1 MELSPQ
7 LARKFETLQ
16 NSYPAKRSALIPMM
30 MYAQDEHGFVSN
42 EMIEEIARRLDLN
55 TVQVTETLVYYSM
68 LRRKPLGKYHVQIC
82 TNVSCM
88 LQGGYGLLEHA
99 KRRLEIGHKEV
110 TQDGVFSLEE
120 VECLGACTGA
130 PCMQVNYDYFEN
142 LTTEAFDR
150 IIEYLD
156 LGRNPEPVQVISGAL
171 HPRHPA
177 ETPLISRLWG
187 IRDSHKIDVYLQHEG
202 YAGLKKAVTEMTP
215 DAVIEEV
222 KKSNLRGRGG
232 AGFPTGMKWSF
243 VPKDSP
249 KPKYVVC
256 NADESEPG
264 TFKDRYLMERDPHA
278 VIEGILI
285 AAYALGARTNYIY
298 TRGEYKYLID
308 IMDVAL
314 DEARAAGL
322 LGEKILGTNF
332 SCDIYT
338 HTGAG
343 AYICGEETALL
354 SSLEGFRGHPRMK
367 PPFPAVSG
375 LYASPTVVNNVETLT
390 AVPDIIK
397 MGGAAYQKLGTE
409 KSGGTKLW
417 SVSGHVNRP
426 GVYELPMGYDDM
438 EKFIMEDCGGMLGG
452 KELKAVI
459 PGGSSVYIMRAEEI
473 IGKDVRMDYEGLVAA
488 GSMVGSGGFIVMDET
503 VDIFEST
510 KNLTEFYKHE
520 SCGWCTPCR
529 EGTDWLVKIFKRIDG
544 GGGRPE
550 DAQLLLELCDNI
562 EGKSFCPL
570 GDAAEWP
577 IQSAVKR
584 FPEDFEKH
592 LNSQVK

>member
-1 MELSPQ
+1 MFIGAIGCEPLQ
-7 LARKFETLQ
+7 LARVHLE
-16 NSYPAKRSALIPMM
+16 NSRSLEVYKR
-30 MYAQDEHGFVSN
+30 N
-42 EMIEEIARRLDLN
+42 
-55 TVQVTETLVYYSM
+55 
-68 LRRKPLGKYHVQIC
+68 
-82 TNVSCM
+82 
-88 LQGGYGLLEHA
+88 GGYEALA
-99 KRRLEIGHKEV
+99 KALN
-110 TQDGVFSLEE
+110 SLS
-120 VECLGACTGA
+120 
-130 PCMQVNYDYFEN
+130 PD
-142 LTTEAFDR
+142 D
-150 IIEYLD
+150 
-156 LGRNPEPVQVISGAL
+156 VIN
-171 HPRHPA
+171 
-177 ETPLISRLWG
+177 
-187 IRDSHKIDVYLQHEG
+187 
-202 YAGLKKAVTEMTP
+202 
-215 DAVIEEV
+215 EV
-222 KKSNLRGRGG
+222 KKSALRGRGG

-264 TFKDRYLMERDPHA
+264 TFKDRYLMERDPHYL
-278 VIEGILI
+278 IEGMLI
-285 AAYALGARTNYIY
+285 AAYALGSHIGYIY
-298 TRGEYKYLID
+298 TRGEYRYLID

-314 DEARAAGL
+314 AEAREAGQ
-322 LGEKILGTNF
+322 LGPNIMGTEF
-332 SCDIYT
+332 SCEIYT

-354 SSLEGFRGHPRMK
+354 SSLEGMRGHPRMK

-375 LYASPTVVNNVETLT
+375 LYGCPTVVNNVETLT

-397 MGGAAYQKLGTE
+397 MGGEAYQQLGTE

-438 EKFIMEDCGGMLGG
+438 EKFIMEDCQGMRDG
-452 KELKAVI
+452 KRLKAVI
-459 PGGSSVYIMRAEEI
+459 PGGSSVYIMSAADI
-473 IGKDVRMDYEGLVAA
+473 IGKDVRMDYEGLVNA

-529 EGTDWLVKIFKRIDG
+529 EGTDWLVKIFRRIEK

-550 DAQLLLELCDNI
+550 DAKLLLDLCDNI

-570 GDAAEWP
+570 GDAAAWP
-577 IQSAVKR
+577 IQSAIKR
-584 FPEDFEKH
+584 FPEDFKRW
-592 LNSQVK
+592 LASNG